1 MRGTTVTLYE
11 QIPTYVDNEHTQI
24 ATDVFGTPIY
34 VEVPVTVDDVL
45 VGEPTTEDIETSTAL
60 YQKTIRYMLGIPKGD
75 THDWMDK
82 KVSWT
87 DAYGIEHICKT
98 FGFPI
103 TGIEANIPTR
113 WHMKVRCE
121 DYG

>member
-1 MRGTTVTLYE
+1 MRGITVTLYE
-11 QIPTYVDNEHTQI
+11 TTVTSSVD
-24 ATDVFGTPIY
+24 DFG
-34 VEVPVTVDDVL
+34 VPVVTEKATTVNDVL
-45 VGEPTTEDIETSTAL
+45 VGEPTTDDIAVSTAL
-60 YQKTIRYMLGIPKGD
+60 YQKQIRFMLGIPKGD

-87 DAYGIEHICKT
+87 DAYGRTITCKT
-98 FGFPI
+98 FGYPI

>member
-1 MRGTTVTLYE
+1 MKGTTVTLYE
-11 QIPTYVDNEHTQI
+11 LVQTGEDAFGVPTYSE
-24 ATDVFGTPIY
+24 TP
-34 VEVPVTVDDVL
+34 VEVEDVL
-45 VGEPTTEDIETSTAL
+45 VGEPNTDDIATSTAL
-60 YQKTIRYMLGIPKGD
+60 YQKVIRFMLGIPKGD

-87 DAYGIEHICKT
+87 DAYGNTHVCKT
-98 FGFPI
+98 FGYPI

-121 DYG
+121 DFG

>member
-1 MRGTTVTLYE
+1 MRGISVTLHE
-11 QIPTYVDNEHTQI
+11 TVQTGED
-24 ATDVFGTPIY
+24 AFGVPIFS
-34 VEVPVTVDDVL
+34 ENQVTVDDVL
-45 VGEPTTEDIETSTAL
+45 VGEPTTDDIATSTAL
-60 YQKTIRYMLGIPKGD
+60 YQKSIRYMLGIPKGD

-87 DAYGIEHICKT
+87 DAYGITHVCKT
-98 FGFPI
+98 FGYPI